1 MPITKNYLKI
11 QPYKQTTTE
20 VVERLKNL
28 ILNNECEIL
37 NIDLGK
43 FNFIDACKV
52 IAPISA
58 YHFTKYKNGKLNFFV
73 KDETVKKILQPM
85 LLIMPRNYLQPLH
98 CVLMSMAILFL
109 LSIRR
114 VLMTINT
121 LDVITC
127 YSIKALMKLMD
138 LR

>member
-28 ILNNECEIL
+28 ILNNECENL
-37 NIDLGK
+37 NIDLGN

-85 LLIMPRNYLQPLH
+85 LLKNVSLETHEEESLKVSRLG
-98 CVLMSMAILFL
+98 
-109 LSIRR
+109 
-114 VLMTINT
+114 
-121 LDVITC
+121 
-127 YSIKALMKLMD
+127 
-138 LR
+138 